1 MLVSSFSVVSR
12 GKVAMV
18 SAASSK
24 VWDGTA
30 DTSWFQGDLDYY
42 EISTAEQLAGFAQ
55 LVNEGNSFKDV
66 TICLTN
72 DIVLNKTNKFKKW
85 NKKTYLQKKLKM
97 KFLK

>member
-1 MLVSSFSVVSR
+1 
-12 GKVAMV
+12 MV

-55 LVNEGNSFKDV
+55 LVNEGNSFKNV

-72 DIVLNKTNKFKKW
+72 DWLKIKTVSRN
-85 NKKTYLQKKLKM
+85 L
-97 KFLK
+97 